1 MMSRRLFALV
11 LLFGLTLLAAPRVF
25 AGSLVDDILR
35 YTNEY
40 RQSKGKPP
48 LTLNSE
54 ASDQAEEHS
63 RDMARGRTGF
73 GHEGF
78 NDRVGT
84 VSKQIGRVAAAA
96 ENVAYGDM
104 DARQVVNGW
113 IKSKGH
119 RKNML
124 GNYNLIGIGVAKGKG
139 GQLYFTQLFLKQ

>member
-1 MMSRRLFALV
+1 MQTILRSFV
-11 LLFGLTLLAAPRVF
+11 LLICLSLLTVSDTF
-25 AGSLVDDILR
+25 AGSLIDDILR

-48 LTLNSE
+48 LELDNE
-54 ASDQAEEHS
+54 ASDQAEAHS
-63 RDMARGRTGF
+63 RDMAKGRNGF

-78 NDRVGT
+78 NDRVKA
-84 VSKQIGRVAAAA
+84 VSNSVGKVSAAA

-104 DARQVVNGW
+104 NARQVVDGW

-124 GNYNLIGIGVAKGKG
+124 GDYNLIGIGVAKGRDG
-139 GQLYFTQLFLKQ
+139 ALYFTQLFIRH